1 MYRFLITILFFVFS
15 TFQVL
20 ATSQAPDKI
29 IFNDKEYSLLTNPL
43 EAYFKI
49 NPEKRPKNTLSIS
62 SLWRGYVA
70 TFEIKNNRL
79 YVSKIEIVNF
89 DKENDSMIASDIISD
104 LFPSEADRYLDCYSG
119 ILTICYG
126 EIVDYVHMG
135 YESAYE
141 NYILIEITA
150 GNFIKSKEMSLK
162 ELNSYKKA
170 QFKIFKKTP
179 KYLVEKEALSSYGFN
194 RKHSDKILRDKILY
208 INKHL

>member
-1 MYRFLITILFFVFS
+1 MYKFLITILFFIFS
-15 TFQVL
+15 TFEVL

-29 IFNDKEYSLLTNPL
+29 IFNNKEYSLLTNPL

-49 NPEKRPKNTLSIS
+49 NPEKRPESTFSIS

-89 DKENDSMIASDIISD
+89 DKENDAIINSNIIND
-104 LFPSEADRYLDCYSG
+104 LFPNEADRYLDWYNG
-119 ILTICYG
+119 ILTVCYG
-126 EIVDYVHMG
+126 EIIDYVHMG
-135 YESAYE
+135 YESTYE

-150 GNFIKSKEMSLK
+150 GNYVKSKELNLK

-179 KYLVEKEALSSYGFN
+179 EYVFEKETLSSYGFN
-194 RKHSDKILRDKILY
+194 LKQSNKILKDKILY